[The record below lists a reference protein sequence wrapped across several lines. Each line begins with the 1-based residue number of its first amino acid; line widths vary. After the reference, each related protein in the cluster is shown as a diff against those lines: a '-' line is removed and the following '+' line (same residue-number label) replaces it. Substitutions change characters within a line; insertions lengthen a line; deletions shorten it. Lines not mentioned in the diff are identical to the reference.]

1 MMSDVLCGN
10 LDILEKISNDFSVWN
25 DCDGDYV
32 EARIYLYELE
42 NVVISEITDGHL
54 KPFIKDVK
62 VYNNRAVIV
71 HFSDDT
77 FTRARCSKE
86 DAGKFSVD
94 AGIAICLLKK
104 MLGMSN
110 NRFRELM
117 DICREKVNKEEK

>member
-10 LDILEKISNDFSVWN
+10 LDILEKISCDFSVWYEY
-25 DCDGDYV
+25 DEEYV
-32 EARIYLYELE
+32 EARIYLDELE
-42 NVVISEITDGHL
+42 NVIISEITDGHL
-54 KPFIKDVK
+54 KPSIKDVK

-77 FTRARCSKE
+77 FTKALCAKE

-110 NRFRELM
+110 KRFRELM
-117 DICREKVNKEEK
+117 DICRDKVNKEEK